1 MMNDQR
7 ARMAEGNSSPREPPS
22 EIAKIPKPMGC
33 EFAEAFSF
41 VNGNGA
47 RNSLH
52 VGMPQGESSIFD
64 DDFLVRLEHVRLQM
78 RKRFAGTLRAE
89 RRSRRMGSSLEFA
102 DFRNYVPGDDPRRID
117 WSIYG
122 RIERLMMKLY
132 EEEEELDV
140 GILIDC
146 SASMHWRPREATHS
160 AKFVLARHLAAA
172 LAYFALRGLD
182 HVALWYFD
190 SGLRIESGRYR
201 GLPAFHDVLRFLRAN
216 PRGDATDLSS
226 SLERFGRGRRRRGM
240 AIVLSDFLDS
250 AGFERGLSALVG
262 RHFAVHLVHVMDPAE
277 CNPAQTGDLLLRD
290 CESGRELAVTASPGL
305 QRMYRQEFERFRD
318 GLRSWCARHGAGY
331 SFVVADASFDD
342 IILRDFRR
350 DGLVK

>member
-1 MMNDQR
+1 MEKRPGR
-7 ARMAEGNSSPREPPS
+7 ANMW
-22 EIAKIPKPMGC
+22 
-33 EFAEAFSF
+33 
-41 VNGNGA
+41 
-47 RNSLH
+47 
-52 VGMPQGESSIFD
+52 GMPNGDAGIFD

-102 DFRNYVPGDDPRRID
+102 DFRNYVPGDDLRRID

-146 SASMHWRPREATHS
+146 SASMHWRESAALHA

-172 LAYFALRGLD
+172 LAYFALHGLD

-190 SGLRIESGRYR
+190 STLRAESGRYR
-201 GLPAFHDVLRFLRAN
+201 GIPAFHDVLRFLRAN
-216 PRGDATDLSS
+216 PSGGETDLSS

-240 AIVLSDFLDS
+240 AIVLSDCLDPRRLRARLERLGRPPLCRAS
-250 AGFERGLSALVG
+250 RARYGSRGVRSRAKRRPIASRLRKRAGIGCHRQPYSTENLSRRGRTLSRRREVLV
-262 RHFAVHLVHVMDPAE
+262 
-277 CNPAQTGDLLLRD
+277 
-290 CESGRELAVTASPGL
+290 REA
-305 QRMYRQEFERFRD
+305 
-318 GLRSWCARHGAGY
+318 
-331 SFVVADASFDD
+331 
-342 IILRDFRR
+342 
-350 DGLVK
+350 